1 MPIQFLSLPFPENL
15 LSQGLYE
22 NNISH
27 FCLFVYFYTKMLL
40 QNQHFPVTYYVE
52 TIALGL
58 KTQDNISE
66 FSLTSVANIIFFPDV
81 LSVFISMCNII

>member
-1 MPIQFLSLPFPENL
+1 
-15 LSQGLYE
+15 
-22 NNISH
+22 
-27 FCLFVYFYTKMLL
+27 MLL

-66 FSLTSVANIIFFPDV
+66 FSLTSVANIIFFSDV